1 MAKERPHGRKFNI
14 DHSRMSRGHCGRG
27 CLACLAAD
35 ACRVKRR
42 PDFVVFAQRYVDCAF
57 VHISLGERA
66 LNEKDRLYHAAAA
79 REYLLL
85 AESELKTARVHAFG
99 RPKRS
104 GFPAN

>member
-1 MAKERPHGRKFNI
+1 
-14 DHSRMSRGHCGRG
+14 
-27 CLACLAAD
+27 
-35 ACRVKRR
+35 VKRR

-99 RPKRS
+99 RPKTLRISSELMRPS
-104 GFPAN
+104 GGLPTLADWRALTHPPADLSASSNRACRP